1 MSIFQ
6 KMLGNAVLG
15 DSETIQNE
23 FQNILVNNENVV
35 AGYKLLRDSIVFTNE
50 RLLIVN
56 VQGLTGSKISYQS
69 IPYSSIKV
77 FSMETAGSLDFD
89 CEIKLVVQGLAGFPI
104 SLKFKKGTDLN
115 PIYKVLSTYTL
126 RDN

>member
-23 FQNILVNNENVV
+23 FQSILVNNENVV

-56 VQGLTGSKISYQS
+56 VQGLTGSKVSYQS
-69 IPYSSIKV
+69 IPYSSIKI

-89 CEIKLVVQGLAGFPI
+89 C
-104 SLKFKKGTDLN
+104 
-115 PIYKVLSTYTL
+115 
-126 RDN
+126 